1 MNRLA
6 LLRSEDVRP
15 AGDGATQAQATPLR
29 VAVLVDLLWSPSAGG
44 HVKCWERIAQAALRR
59 PGDLDL
65 TVHFAGTEPA
75 LRELAPHVRY
85 RMHRPVFSTARL
97 PFLSHVPDHT
107 DLAPRHPALAR
118 ALADCDVIHTTDG
131 FFAFARTA
139 AAVARRYGI
148 PLVNSIHTDTPNYT
162 RVFTARTVQRLF
174 GGGWLARWL
183 LDGLKVPQRAERDM
197 RHKLAR
203 HQARAAFALVSRP
216 EERQDALAVLPDERI
231 GWMRRGIDRDA
242 FHPNKRDRA
251 WLEAE
256 YGVPR
261 DRVVVLCVGRVNRG
275 KNVLTLAA
283 AMRQTLDAGQP
294 VHLFCAGEGEDRLA
308 VLDLLGGAATCP
320 GIVPP
325 ETLARI
331 YASADLVA
339 MPSEIEVFAN
349 VVMEAL
355 ASGVPVL
362 VAARSGM
369 GRILHPDETG
379 VEIDGDGPGPWAAAI
394 SELAANPGRRVAMGR
409 AARHSAETDLPS
421 WDDVLAEDL
430 MPVWRSAVAE
440 AAE

>member
-1 MNRLA
+1 MSDPA
-6 LLRSEDVRP
+6 QRSDDETP
-15 AGDGATQAQATPLR
+15 GPIGQSQHTAAPLR

-44 HVKCWERIAQAALRR
+44 HVKCWERIAQAATRR

-75 LRELAPHVRY
+75 ARELAPHVRY
-85 RMHRPVFSTARL
+85 RLHRPVFSTARL

-139 AAVARRYGI
+139 VAVARRRGV

-174 GGGWLARWL
+174 GNGWLARWL
-183 LDGLKVPQRAERDM
+183 LDGVKVPERAERDM
-197 RHKLAR
+197 RRKLAR
-203 HQARAAFALVSRP
+203 HQACAAFALVSRP

-242 FHPNKRDRA
+242 FHPAKRDRT
-251 WLEAE
+251 WLEAA

-261 DRVVVLCVGRVNRG
+261 DQVVVLCVGRVNRG
-275 KNVLTLAA
+275 KNVLTLTEAL
-283 AMRQTLDAGQP
+283 RQVRDAGQP
-294 VHLFCAGEGEDRLA
+294 VHLFCAGEGEDRPT
-308 VLDLLGGAATCP
+308 VLDRLGAAATCP
-320 GIVPP
+320 GVVAP

-355 ASGVPVL
+355 ASGVPAL

-369 GRILHPDETG
+369 GRILRPDETG
-379 VEIDGDGPGPWAAAI
+379 LVITGDGPAPWAAAI
-394 SELAANPGRRVAMGR
+394 AELAANPGRRVAMGR

-421 WDDVLAEDL
+421 WDDVLADDL
-430 MPVWRSAVAE
+430 MPVWRRAMAGAVG
-440 AAE
+440 